1 MKKRVKKLVL
11 TKETV
16 KTLNP
21 DDQGQV
27 IGGSD
32 TATDNC
38 TYTCGPSCI
47 TCAASRLYR
56 CFSPP
61 TGG

>member
-1 MKKRVKKLVL
+1 MKKRIKKLVL

-16 KTLNP
+16 KNLNP
-21 DDQGQV
+21 DDQGRV
-27 IGGSD
+27 NAGTD

-38 TYTCGPSCI
+38 TYTCGNSCPA
-47 TCAASRLYR
+47 CAASKLYA